1 MNNILLLVGSPRRKQ
16 STSNC
21 LGSYLLNQFN
31 KDGFNT
37 NKIFIN
43 PIKAEVKLVDE
54 INKSDLVIVTFPLYV
69 DCLPAPVIRTFTEI
83 LNNKEV
89 EKNKKIF
96 AISNCGFP
104 EAKHNLIALKMMKE
118 FSKQIGWQWLGG
130 LAVGMGAAVNENS
143 LINKSRIVKDVI
155 KKLDYIY
162 INLKEDNNMDLIEV
176 QPSIPKWLYIFMGN
190 MGWRYQA
197 FKNGEWNS
205 LSDKPYK

>member
-54 INKSDLVIVTFPLYV
+54 I
-69 DCLPAPVIRTFTEI
+69 
-83 LNNKEV
+83 
-89 EKNKKIF
+89 KKIF